1 LSRLLISLKF
11 TGKRSRLRWRPARN
25 QCRCGAHSHP
35 SRPTTIRAPRT
46 ARVVG
51 AHGDRPAFEPP
62 PWFVRIYGQRNGK
75 PSPPMTQV
83 PDVQAMPLGVRYHPP
98 ALCMGAA

>member
-1 LSRLLISLKF
+1 MPGMVGLGHAI
-11 TGKRSRLRWRPARN
+11 
-25 QCRCGAHSHP
+25 AHRADRQDSNPGSAETCESHE
-35 SRPTTIRAPRT
+35 A
-46 ARVVG
+46 
-51 AHGDRPAFEPP
+51 AFEPP

-98 ALCMGAA
+98 APCMGAA